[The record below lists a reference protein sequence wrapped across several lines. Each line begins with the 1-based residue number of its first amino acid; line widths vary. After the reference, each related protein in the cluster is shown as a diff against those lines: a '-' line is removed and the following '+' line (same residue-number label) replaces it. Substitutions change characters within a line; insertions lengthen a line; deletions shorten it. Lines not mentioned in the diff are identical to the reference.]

1 MRKLTFED
9 EVRNITQT
17 PCMKSF
23 VRIFI
28 FLILIRMVVL
38 LVFKIIKSTKD
49 LDVCSIYIPF
59 SQKSER

>member
-23 VRIFI
+23 VRILI
-28 FLILIRMVVL
+28 FLIRRVVL

-49 LDVCSIYIPF
+49 LGMCWTR
-59 SQKSER
+59 K